1 MLSISIQD
9 TRPETAQ
16 TVVFT
21 SLSYHKLS
29 LVPDDLTYLH
39 PVGLAEALGVAGSK
53 CPSWDTAHHYGHPL
67 LTGGVPLQLHLA
79 AQLTAM
85 QAGLVPR
92 AVHPEVPVVLLPP
105 LGQQP
110 ETGDQD
116 FKLS

>member
-1 MLSISIQD
+1 M
-9 TRPETAQ
+9 
-16 TVVFT
+16 
-21 SLSYHKLS
+21 LS
-29 LVPDDLTYLH
+29 LVPDDPTYLH
-39 PVGLAEALGVAGSK
+39 LVGLAEALGVAGSK